1 MALPTHMLLRHHD
14 KDMSAVYDVP
24 VAPLV
29 IPISVLMSVPIHMV
43 IVVVGVHCRASSSV
57 HRVPRVPCTTS
68 AALDSWSA
76 AAMVPSANINSRGFI
91 IPIKHAIRARV
102 TIIRAG
108 CFKSPG

>member
-1 MALPTHMLLRHHD
+1 MVHPTPPLRTRTADVASLCSAHLMALPTHMLLRHHD

-57 HRVPRVPCTTS
+57 HRCTPRPVHDFSSVRFLERCGHGPE
-68 AALDSWSA
+68 
-76 AAMVPSANINSRGFI
+76 REYQQ
-91 IPIKHAIRARV
+91 
-102 TIIRAG
+102 
-108 CFKSPG
+108 